1 MAIKRQR
8 RKLKVLF
15 ATSEATPFVKTGG
28 LGDVG
33 GSLPP
38 ALRHAGCKVSV
49 VMPKYSTIPWEF
61 VEKMQHVA
69 EFGVP
74 LAWRNVWCGVE
85 HLSYR
90 DIDFYFID
98 NEDYFKRDTC
108 YGHFDDGE
116 RFAFFSKA
124 ILEAMEHVEGMRCDV
139 LHCNDWQ
146 TALAP
151 VFLRE
156 FYRGIDYMD
165 NIKTIFS
172 IHNVQFQGQY
182 SDTMLGDVLG
192 LEGTPAADQL
202 RMDRDSIDFMKGA
215 CLYSDALS
223 TVSPTYANELK
234 TPYFGEH
241 LEWVFQQR
249 ADALHGVLNGIDMAD
264 WNPASDPRIP
274 QNFSAKDLSG
284 KAACKAALQQ
294 ELGLAVDPTRPLV
307 VNVGRLTKQKGLDLV
322 NYAFETLMSRGV
334 QVAVLGTGDPAYED
348 SLRYFAGRFPGQAA
362 ACITFDN
369 NLAHRMYA
377 GADLFLMPSQFEP
390 CGLSQMISMRYGTLP
405 VVRETGGLADSVHAY
420 NKYTGEGD
428 GFSFANFNAD
438 EMASC
443 LLEACEV
450 FWTQP
455 DVWRQL
461 QLQAMAVDFGW
472 GIAANDYI
480 DLYHQLHPEVI
491 RYVKRRDI

>member
-165 NIKTIFS
+165 NVRTIFS

-182 SDTMLGDVLG
+182 SDKMLGDVLG

-202 RMDRDSIDFMKGA
+202 RMDKDSIDFMKGA
-215 CLYSDALS
+215 CLYSDMLS

-369 NLAHRMYA
+369 NLAHRLYA

>member
-61 VEKMQHVA
+61 VEKMTHVA

-74 LAWRNVWCGVE
+74 LAWRNIWCGVE
-85 HLSYR
+85 HLTYR

-249 ADALHGVLNGIDMAD
+249 SDALFGVLNGIDMAD

-284 KAACKAALQQ
+284 KAVCKAALQE
-294 ELGLAVDPTRPLV
+294 ELGLAVDPERPLV

-322 NYAFETLMSRGV
+322 NYAFEGLMARGV
-334 QVAVLGTGDPAYED
+334 QVAVLGTGDPTYEN
-348 SLRYFAGRFPGQAA
+348 SLRYFAERFPGQAA
-362 ACITFDN
+362 ARITFDN

-420 NKYTGEGD
+420 NKFTGEGD

-450 FWTQP
+450 FWTQK
-455 DVWRQL
+455 DVWQQL

-472 GIAANDYI
+472 GNAANDYI
-480 DLYHQLHPEVI
+480 DIYHSLHPEVI

>member
-165 NIKTIFS
+165 NVRTIFS

-182 SDTMLGDVLG
+182 SDKMLGDVLG

-202 RMDRDSIDFMKGA
+202 RMDKDSIDFMKGA
-215 CLYSDALS
+215 CLYSDMLS

-455 DVWRQL
+455 DAWRQL

>member
-1 MAIKRQR
+1 MTTR
-8 RKLKVLF
+8 RKLRVLF
-15 ATSEATPFVKTGG
+15 ATSEATPFAKTGG

-33 GSLPP
+33 GALPP
-38 ALRHAGCKVSV
+38 ALKRAGCKVSV
-49 VMPKYSTIPWEF
+49 VMPKYSTIPWHF
-61 VEKMQHVA
+61 IEKMTHVA

-85 HLSYR
+85 HLTYR

-165 NIKTIFS
+165 NVKTIFS

-182 SDTMLGDVLG
+182 SDTMLSDVLG
-192 LEGTPAADQL
+192 LTGTPAADQL
-202 RMDRDSIDFMKGA
+202 RMDATSIDFMKGA
-215 CLYSDALS
+215 CLYSDMLS

-234 TPYFGEH
+234 TPYYGEH

-249 ADALHGVLNGIDMAD
+249 ADSLHGVLNGIDMSD
-264 WNPASDPRIP
+264 WNPVSDPRLV

-294 ELGLAVDPTRPLV
+294 ELGLAVDPERPLV

-322 NYAFETLMSRGV
+322 NYAFENFMSRGI
-334 QVAVLGTGDPAYED
+334 QIAVLGTGDPKFED
-348 SLRYFAGRFPGQAA
+348 SLRYFASRYPGQTA

-369 NLAHRMYA
+369 DLAHRMYA

-420 NKYTGEGD
+420 NKFTGEGD

-450 FWTQP
+450 FWTQK
-455 DVWRQL
+455 DVWQQL
-461 QLQAMAVDFGW
+461 QRQAMSIDWGW
-472 GIAANDYI
+472 GNAANDYL
-480 DLYHQLHPEVI
+480 DLYHMLHPEVT
-491 RYVKRRDI
+491 RYVKRRNI

>member
-1 MAIKRQR
+1 MTTR
-8 RKLKVLF
+8 RKLRVLF
-15 ATSEATPFVKTGG
+15 ATSEATPFAKTGG

-33 GSLPP
+33 GALPP
-38 ALRHAGCKVSV
+38 ALKRAGCKVSV
-49 VMPKYSTIPWEF
+49 VMPKYSTIPWHF
-61 VEKMQHVA
+61 IEKMTHVA

-85 HLSYR
+85 HLTYR

-165 NIKTIFS
+165 NVKTIFS

-192 LEGTPAADQL
+192 LTGTPAADQL
-202 RMDRDSIDFMKGA
+202 RMDATSIDFMKGA
-215 CLYSDALS
+215 CLYSDMLS

-234 TPYFGEH
+234 TPYYGEH

-249 ADALHGVLNGIDMAD
+249 ADSLHGVLNGIDMSD
-264 WNPASDPRIP
+264 WNPVSDPRLV

-294 ELGLAVDPTRPLV
+294 ELGLAVDPERPLV

-322 NYAFETLMSRGV
+322 NYAFENFMSRGI
-334 QVAVLGTGDPAYED
+334 QIAVLGTGDPKFED
-348 SLRYFAGRFPGQAA
+348 SLRYFASRYPGQTA

-369 NLAHRMYA
+369 DLAHRMYA

-420 NKYTGEGD
+420 NKFTGEGD

-450 FWTQP
+450 FWTQK
-455 DVWRQL
+455 DVWQQL
-461 QLQAMAVDFGW
+461 QRQAMSIDWGW
-472 GIAANDYI
+472 GNAANDYL
-480 DLYHQLHPEVI
+480 DLYHMLHPEVT
-491 RYVKRRDI
+491 RYVKRRNI

>member
-165 NIKTIFS
+165 NVRTIFS

-202 RMDRDSIDFMKGA
+202 RMDKDSIDFMKGA
-215 CLYSDALS
+215 CLYSDMLS

>member
-1 MAIKRQR
+1 
-8 RKLKVLF
+8 
-15 ATSEATPFVKTGG
+15 
-28 LGDVG
+28 
-33 GSLPP
+33 
-38 ALRHAGCKVSV
+38 
-49 VMPKYSTIPWEF
+49 
-61 VEKMQHVA
+61 
-69 EFGVP
+69 
-74 LAWRNVWCGVE
+74 
-85 HLSYR
+85 
-90 DIDFYFID
+90 
-98 NEDYFKRDTC
+98 
-108 YGHFDDGE
+108 
-116 RFAFFSKA
+116 
-124 ILEAMEHVEGMRCDV
+124 
-139 LHCNDWQ
+139 
-146 TALAP
+146 
-151 VFLRE
+151 
-156 FYRGIDYMD
+156 
-165 NIKTIFS
+165 
-172 IHNVQFQGQY
+172 
-182 SDTMLGDVLG
+182 
-192 LEGTPAADQL
+192 
-202 RMDRDSIDFMKGA
+202 
-215 CLYSDALS
+215 
-223 TVSPTYANELK
+223 
-234 TPYFGEH
+234 
-241 LEWVFQQR
+241 
-249 ADALHGVLNGIDMAD
+249 DALHGVLNGIDMAD

-369 NLAHRMYA
+369 NLAHRLYA